1 MKRPREAILT
11 GQPRQKR
18 ELERERRL
26 AAAEERTRI
35 VRDLHDSAAH
45 AINVILVHAGG
56 ARLIQERDPA
66 AVAHALST
74 IEDVARETIG
84 EIGRLIRNRRAEGQP
99 TARSR
104 VRPGSS
110 RYRHS
115 PSVTRRRK
123 AHHDACGRPLP
134 ATLARGRSG
143 RIQGSEPILGVFN
156 SDPTQAIASFGNLA
170 ASDVEIACFGRG
182 APVPGD
188 ARAQLEQV
196 AARL

>member
-66 AVAHALST
+66 AVAHALAT

-84 EIGRLIRNRRAEGQP
+84 EIDQLIRNRRAEDGRGPAHSALEGPAGLIALP
-99 TARSR
+99 TLAERHRVAGRPITMHVAGRSR
-104 VRPGSS
+104 PLSPG
-110 RYRHS
+110 
-115 PSVTRRRK
+115 V
-123 AHHDACGRPLP
+123 D
-134 ATLARGRSG
+134 
-143 RIQGSEPILGVFN
+143 
-156 SDPTQAIASFGNLA
+156 QAAY
-170 ASDVEIACFGRG
+170 RG
-182 APVPGD
+182 ASRSS
-188 ARAQLEQV
+188 AS
-196 AARL
+196 

>member
-66 AVAHALST
+66 AVAHALAT

-115 PSVTRRRK
+115 PSVTASPEGPSR
-123 AHHDACGRPLP
+123 CMWP
-134 ATLARGRSG
+134 AAPGHSR
-143 RIQGSEPILGVFN
+143 QGSIRPHTGERA
-156 SDPTQAIASFGNLA
+156 DPRRLELRPDAGDRELWQPGS
-170 ASDVEIACFGRG
+170 VGRRNRLLR
-182 APVPGD
+182 
-188 ARAQLEQV
+188 ARRAGPWRCPCS
-196 AARL
+196 A